1 MGTWNNNN
9 KFRADY
15 IKNNE
20 RSTIR
25 RLDTLDGRSLGP
37 GEKPPQIIDPDYIL
51 PNAAGARP
59 VAESPSIKPQV
70 TGSKPPSAIPVVES
84 SPIPKTAPVLK
95 TAQVLKSSQVSKTNL
110 DVKEDVEENAG
121 SHDVSNEKVVKSRQI
136 DEEPPVDLEAQA
148 LKLKET
154 LRQEQIAK
162 AKEAEE
168 RKKKRRDHTHRCR
181 VWKELLST
189 ESRRKAEGRRRRKKK
204 KEEEEEEEEWCPENH
219 ISFTW

>member
-15 IKNNE
+15 IKSNE

-37 GEKPPQIIDPDYIL
+37 GEKPPQIIDSDYIL
-51 PNAAGARP
+51 PNSAGVRP
-59 VAESPSIKPQV
+59 VAESPLIKPHI
-70 TGSKPPSAIPVVES
+70 TGSKPPSAIPAVES

-95 TAQVLKSSQVSKTNL
+95 TAQVLKSSQVSKAHL

-121 SHDVSNEKVVKSRQI
+121 SHDISNEKVVKSRQI

-168 RKKKRRDHTHRCR
+168 RKKK
-181 VWKELLST
+181 
-189 ESRRKAEGRRRRKKK
+189 
-204 KEEEEEEEEWCPENH
+204 
-219 ISFTW
+219 